1 MHEKSRDIAIAGLG
15 AALSE
20 IFLLCTSYMR
30 MNTLAFLCLCALL
43 TAIVLTES
51 GVACA
56 AIGYV
61 ATSLLA
67 LLTVADKQTV
77 LCYIVF
83 FGWYPI
89 LKFFAETRQNKI
101 SEWILKAFGFH
112 LAAAVLCALLYVFFQ
127 IDIFRLPLPFWL
139 LWPIGIGAFIL
150 IDIVLSLGIHFYL
163 VKRRKTR

>member
-1 MHEKSRDIAIAGLG
+1 MREKSRDIAIAGL
-15 AALSE
+15 AVALSE
-20 IFLLCTSYMR
+20 VFLLCASYIR

-43 TAIVLTES
+43 TAVVLLES
-51 GVACA
+51 GMACA

-61 ATSLLA
+61 AASLLA

-89 LKFFAETRQNKI
+89 LKFFAETGRNKI
-101 SEWILKAFGFH
+101 LEWILKAFGFH
-112 LAAAVLCALLYVFFQ
+112 IAAIVLCALLRLFFQ
-127 IDIFRLPLPFWL
+127 INIFLLPLPIWL
-139 LWPIGIGAFIL
+139 LWPIAVGAFIL